1 MASLLKF
8 FAFFFL
14 LLSIA
19 AVGHDAYRAYTTGND
34 FAFSQIGG
42 LLQTYAKAEHDEMRT
57 TVVDSAGADTF
68 NSVLVPFLSLYTLA
82 FTGGLAVI
90 FGALY
95 GFKTMGTRETKEKPF
110 KRR

>member
-8 FAFFFL
+8 LAFFFL
-14 LLSIA
+14 LLSVA

-57 TVVDSAGADTF
+57 TVVDSAGAETF
-68 NSVLVPFLSLYTLA
+68 NSILVPFLSLYTIA
-82 FTGGLAVI
+82 FTGSLAVI

-95 GFKTMGTRETKEKPF
+95 GFKTLGAGGTKEKTF